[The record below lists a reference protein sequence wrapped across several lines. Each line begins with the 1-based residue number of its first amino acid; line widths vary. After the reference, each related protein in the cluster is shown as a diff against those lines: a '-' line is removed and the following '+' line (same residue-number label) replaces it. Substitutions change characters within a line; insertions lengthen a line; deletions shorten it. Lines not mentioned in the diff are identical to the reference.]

1 MQAVQYT
8 AGGPE
13 NLFIGEVPLVEP
25 KDGEVRIKV
34 MYTAINRADTLQ
46 VKC

>member
-8 AGGPE
+8 VGGPE
-13 NLFIGEVPLVEP
+13 NLFLGEVPIPEP
-25 KDGEVRIKV
+25 RDGEVRIKV

-46 VKC
+46 VHI